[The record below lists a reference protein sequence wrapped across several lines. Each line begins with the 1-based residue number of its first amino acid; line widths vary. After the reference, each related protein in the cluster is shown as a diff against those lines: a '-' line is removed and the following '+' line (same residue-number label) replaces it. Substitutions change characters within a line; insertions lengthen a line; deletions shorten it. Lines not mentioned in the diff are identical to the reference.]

1 MNNMTI
7 KTKLISTVLLG
18 LVFLATILGT
28 MSFSS
33 SKNILI
39 KNNYDSLTS
48 ANKSKK
54 NQIENFF
61 THSVNDIKVLA
72 TANNTKELVKSLIS
86 VHNELQVE
94 SHISYP
100 VTNPKAQKVVAS
112 HESFFLNYAKEY
124 GYYDIFVVC
133 AKHGHVMY
141 SKEKESDFGA
151 NLVTGPLNDSGL
163 AKVWKKVLEEKR
175 AVYVDMEPYEPSN
188 NEPTMFLGTPI
199 YENNILISVLIFQ
212 ISDKSINKVMNFRE
226 GYGQTQE
233 DYLVGQDKL
242 MRSDSY
248 LDPTKHNVR
257 ASFANPSAGSV
268 NTQAS
273 QNALEGKINTEL
285 LTDYNGNRVLSSYA
299 PLKIGQDLH
308 WAIISEIDEAEV
320 LQIPNDLRNEIIL
333 IAITLFIIIAFI
345 TYLVVIWSV
354 ITPLRSFEHGIL
366 NFFKYLNKET
376 SSVTPLKYTLDDEI
390 GNMAKIVNE
399 NIRNIEI
406 EVEYERRAM
415 NVISE
420 FGKGNFDAE
429 LGDAPKKK
437 IFISETIE
445 QVRKNLKNLI
455 LNFEETSH
463 KIQAGNL
470 NVAVKSDGL
479 QGGYLAIVTSVNNF
493 ILDVNTAFEEITIA
507 LSELERGN
515 LTYRI
520 SKEYEGD
527 YDTLKKSI
535 NNVSNKFESILAQTK
550 NSTIEIAKASQQ
562 VNTTAQTLSAGAS
575 QQASSI
581 QETTASLEEMSGGI
595 RESAKNTNKTNLLA
609 EESAKMSIDG
619 GEAVLETL
627 ESMRIIANRIK
638 IIEDIVS
645 QTNLLAL
652 NAAIEAAR
660 AGEHGKGFAV
670 VASEVRKLAKKSKE
684 AAEEISSTIKQSFK
698 ISEKASNLI
707 SKVVPQ
713 IQETSTLVG
722 DIATSASEQEIGISQ
737 IAVAMN
743 QLDQVTQI
751 NASGSQ
757 ELATTSEELDAQIA
771 SLAMIIEFFKFE
783 ETEIK
788 SAGVDSKMQSKHEDS
803 DNIDMINFDRYE

>member
-1 MNNMTI
+1 
-7 KTKLISTVLLG
+7 
-18 LVFLATILGT
+18 
-28 MSFSS
+28 
-33 SKNILI
+33 
-39 KNNYDSLTS
+39 
-48 ANKSKK
+48 
-54 NQIENFF
+54 
-61 THSVNDIKVLA
+61 
-72 TANNTKELVKSLIS
+72 
-86 VHNELQVE
+86 
-94 SHISYP
+94 
-100 VTNPKAQKVVAS
+100 
-112 HESFFLNYAKEY
+112 
-124 GYYDIFVVC
+124 
-133 AKHGHVMY
+133 
-141 SKEKESDFGA
+141 
-151 NLVTGPLNDSGL
+151 
-163 AKVWKKVLEEKR
+163 
-175 AVYVDMEPYEPSN
+175 MEPYEPSN

-248 LDPTKHNVR
+248 LDTIKHNIR
-257 ASFANPSAGSV
+257 ASFANPSTGSV
-268 NTQAS
+268 DTQAS
-273 QNALEGKINTEL
+273 KNALEGKTNTEVL
-285 LTDYNGNRVLSSYA
+285 LDYNGNRVLSSYA
-299 PLKIGQDLH
+299 PLEIGQDLQ
-308 WAIISEIDEAEV
+308 WAIISKIDEAEV
-320 LQIPNDLRNEIIL
+320 LQIPNELRNKIIL
-333 IAITLFIIIAFI
+333 IAITLFIIIALI
-345 TYLVVIWSV
+345 TYLVVVRSV
-354 ITPLRSFEHGIL
+354 ITPLRSFEQGIL
-366 NFFKYLNKET
+366 NFFQYLNKET
-376 SSVTPLKYTLDDEI
+376 SSVTPLKFTSDDEI

-420 FGKGNFDAE
+420 FGKGNFDAP

-455 LNFEETSH
+455 LNFEDTSH

-470 NVAVKSDGL
+470 NVAVNSDGL
-479 QGGYLAIVTSVNNF
+479 QGGYLEIVTSVNNF
-493 ILDVNTAFEEITIA
+493 ILDVNNAFEEITIA
-507 LSELERGN
+507 LSELESGN

-619 GEAVLETL
+619 GKAVSETL
-627 ESMRIIANRIK
+627 DAMRLIANRIK

-684 AAEEISSTIKQSFK
+684 AAEEISNTIKQSFK
-698 ISEKASNLI
+698 ISEKASDLI

-713 IQETSTLVG
+713 IQETSILVG
-722 DIATSASEQEIGISQ
+722 DIATSASEQEIGVSQ

-771 SLAMIIEFFKFE
+771 SLAIIMEFFKFAE
-783 ETEIK
+783 SEIK
-788 SAGVDSKMQSKHEDS
+788 VEGVDSKIQSKKDESND
-803 DNIDMINFDRYE
+803 IDTINFDRYE